1 MTHAPTTIFTPA
13 TCATTMRAAAKRYDQ
28 DGRATADRAHALALP
43 ASATPDVHVAS
54 SGTSDPTPD
63 QAMQRP
69 PGYAQYVDRWAKVT
83 ASLDGLVGAPLPRN
97 LRSVASII
105 EKSPRRFQQT
115 TINRL
120 GNLCDELI
128 IVINA
133 CMPFDPDKARKTLH
147 DKARLTN
154 AASVCFACHSPGETK
169 SGLCPEDYEL
179 QRYHLARGRHDF
191 ADLPSFARYV
201 EDRIRLPGLELGA
214 GGGWWP
220 GGQRSPGWRVC
231 GRWRVGC
238 WARAA
243 AAWALVRLRWQPL
256 PPLDRSVQRVARFSM
271 RWSSRCPMW
280 SHSRSLPLG
289 SCSPQSTHRQLSR
302 SWHACLRAGQ
312 SAGSWRPVPQ
322 VTGW

>member
-54 SGTSDPTPD
+54 SGTSDPTPN

-69 PGYAQYVDRWAKVT
+69 SGYAQYVDRWAKVT

-105 EKSPRRFQQT
+105 EKSPRRFQRS

-201 EDRIRLPGLELGA
+201 EDRIRHHGLQRDASPYLPEPQKVYEHDINQRPERRTMLYRCDHCGRMQQVDGLPGEI
-214 GGGWWP
+214 
-220 GGQRSPGWRVC
+220 
-231 GRWRVGC
+231 VGC
-238 WARAA
+238 TDCGHDCM
-243 AAWALVRLRWQPL
+243 
-256 PPLDRSVQRVARFSM
+256 LDETA
-271 RWSSRCPMW
+271 
-280 SHSRSLPLG
+280 
-289 SCSPQSTHRQLSR
+289 
-302 SWHACLRAGQ
+302 
-312 SAGSWRPVPQ
+312 
-322 VTGW
+322 